1 MRSYNRDH
9 QASFYLS
16 NRPEGPSKQQ
26 LEQALQPCEVYI
38 DQEAWQQ
45 AHIEYKNR
53 PRDERK
59 VRKGQPSQ
67 QIIRFYEG
75 KIQQP
80 PFIMFNTISNPA
92 RCPRRYPVHAPSV
105 TNLLLDTKT
114 SKKLKNKI
122 FASSLPREFRKAIRI
137 PQSGLKVH
145 GDFTA
150 CHPSF
155 LGSLS
160 GDQNMLDAVENDFH
174 QRTGDI
180 FGSSIPEA
188 AVRRNL
194 GKSINSAMIAGAGAD
209 WIEHKLETL
218 SNKPGLDKNNP
229 NRVIDVRLDTDPER
243 NKSLILERFLEWW
256 SPFEVA
262 AEYKRKHNEHIRHLC
277 FLGKPYKIRWGGRTM
292 LNIDASTLAGF
303 SAIPDWPDD
312 ISARKAK
319 AEQSAFTGLLRCY
332 EAAIMDQIFVEAHK
346 CGMQLILPLFDGAM
360 WFCPN
365 HSIACIHE
373 FEENVQSIIQSWG
386 IEMAFEIKTEENKAQ
401 EQAGCL
407 PPLS

>member
-1 MRSYNRDH
+1 
-9 QASFYLS
+9 
-16 NRPEGPSKQQ
+16 
-26 LEQALQPCEVYI
+26 
-38 DQEAWQQ
+38 
-45 AHIEYKNR
+45 
-53 PRDERK
+53 
-59 VRKGQPSQ
+59 
-67 QIIRFYEG
+67 
-75 KIQQP
+75 
-80 PFIMFNTISNPA
+80 MFNAISNPA

-114 SKKLKNKI
+114 SKQLKDKI

-137 PQSGLKVH
+137 PQSGLILH
-145 GDFTA
+145 GDLTA
-150 CHPSF
+150 CHPSL

-160 GDQNMLDAVENDFH
+160 GDQNMLDAVKNDFH

-180 FGSSIPEA
+180 FGSAIPEA
-188 AVRRNL
+188 GVRRNL

-209 WIEHKLETL
+209 WIENKLETL
-218 SNKPGLDKNNP
+218 SKKPGLDKSNP
-229 NRVIDVRLDTDPER
+229 NSVINVRLDTDDPER
-243 NKSLILERFLEWW
+243 NKSLILERFQEWW

-262 AEYKRKHNEHIRHLC
+262 AEYKRKHNEHIRQLC

-360 WFCPN
+360 WFCPD
-365 HSIACIHE
+365 HSIARIQE